1 MGPLRTYNEKD
12 KGFQM
17 WTTGQIMCVPSEE
30 TLHYRPIKSE
40 VEYNVD
46 KLNDESHKTKFEII
60 SSKTLLSQSFVMTFG
75 EYII

>member
-1 MGPLRTYNEKD
+1 MTDKKNE
-12 KGFQM
+12 M
-17 WTTGQIMCVPSEE
+17 WTTGQIMCVPSDG

-60 SSKTLLSQSFVMTFG
+60 SSKNLLSQSFVMTFG